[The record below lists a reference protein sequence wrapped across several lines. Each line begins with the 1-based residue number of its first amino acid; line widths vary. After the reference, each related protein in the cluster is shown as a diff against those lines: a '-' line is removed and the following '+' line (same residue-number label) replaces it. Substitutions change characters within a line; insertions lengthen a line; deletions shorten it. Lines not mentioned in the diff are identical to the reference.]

1 MSSLC
6 QKNWTESRLY
16 SKSVDIYN
24 LDLWNF
30 FVRQIGIDVF
40 TFPSSK
46 RVKSVRHRCVFQSY
60 ISRSRCHLIRIA
72 TSEDLKKAAGVIGMN
87 TVIGSNRL
95 FPVVT
100 SRKIAKETGRSKV
113 FSSHLQSNGSLNCF
127 RLPSSKD
134 QSRNTYPKRHFL
146 FLL

>member
-1 MSSLC
+1 MFGSL
-6 QKNWTESRLY
+6 E
-16 SKSVDIYN
+16 
-24 LDLWNF
+24 F

-40 TFPSSK
+40 TFPSSG
-46 RVKSVRHRCVFQSY
+46 RVKSVRNICVFQSY

-72 TSEDLKKAAGVIGMN
+72 TIATSEDLKKAASVIGMN

-100 SRKIAKETGRSKV
+100 SRKIAKETGRSEV
-113 FSSHLQSNGSLNCF
+113 FSSQLQSNGSLNCF

-134 QSRNTYPKRHFL
+134 QSRNTCPKRHSL